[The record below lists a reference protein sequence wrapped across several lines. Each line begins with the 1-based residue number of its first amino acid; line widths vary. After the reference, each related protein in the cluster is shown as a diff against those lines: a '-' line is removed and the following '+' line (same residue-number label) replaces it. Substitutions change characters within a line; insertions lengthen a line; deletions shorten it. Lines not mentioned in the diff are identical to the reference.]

1 MPPFF
6 EFFLFF
12 SFLYVPTHWPS
23 MAAAA
28 LALYVLAN
36 GRRFPWL
43 FAGLGGFLL
52 GQLLGATV
60 LSDWTVVPVFGLSA
74 SLGVALSALALVAE
88 RPVVILAAF
97 LGVGFL
103 AFTVC
108 RIAGVSG
115 PWDMMAFVCAGT
127 LAVAAFFNSF
137 ERALAISSVLSAA
150 GAIAATVPVWF
161 QFVQLWGG
169 WPALVVAAIATV
181 VGLVH
186 QSREL
191 PASASAPMTKGVV
204 SGAG

>member
-1 MPPFF
+1 MPPLF

-12 SFLYVPTHWPS
+12 PFLYVPSHWPS

-36 GRRFPWL
+36 GRRFPSL

-60 LSDWTVVPVFGLSA
+60 LSAWTVAPVFGLSA
-74 SLGVALSALALVAE
+74 ALGLVLGALALVAE
-88 RPVVILAAF
+88 RPAVILAAF

-108 RIAGVSG
+108 RIAGVAL
-115 PWDMMAFVCAGT
+115 PWSLVAYVCAGV
-127 LAVAAFFNSF
+127 LAAVALFSSF
-137 ERALAISSVLSAA
+137 EQALAISSVLAAA
-150 GAIAATVPVWF
+150 GAIAATVLVWF
-161 QFVQLWGG
+161 PFVQQWGG
-169 WPALVVAAIATV
+169 WPALVVAAIAAI

-186 QSREL
+186 QLREL
-191 PASASAPMTKGVV
+191 PASAPAPMTKGVA